1 MQDACHMKCI
11 ITYRLAYSIY
21 KSIACANTHASKTHS
36 QGFMPVQTRDDKS
49 LRFGVKSQQQFYL
62 CDNINKKLR
71 IKKDKKLS
79 LCHRNLSRK
88 HDAKIQTCLHLC
100 DDRDEQCRIELFWK
114 LRDSAAAKTI
124 RCSVF
129 YMTALPRTKNDWSPV
144 KCILSHFGA
153 KCVRALVSSCV
164 LFWSSGVW
172 CKL

>member
-1 MQDACHMKCI
+1 MLIH
-11 ITYRLAYSIY
+11 
-21 KSIACANTHASKTHS
+21 THLKRSP
-36 QGFMPVQTRDDKS
+36 GDLMPVQTRDDKS

-100 DDRDEQCRIELFWK
+100 DDRGEQCRIELFWK

-129 YMTALPRTKNDWSPV
+129 YTIALPRTKNDWSPV

>member
-1 MQDACHMKCI
+1 
-11 ITYRLAYSIY
+11 
-21 KSIACANTHASKTHS
+21 
-36 QGFMPVQTRDDKS
+36 MPVQTRDDKS

-114 LRDSAAAKTI
+114 LRDSAAAQRAT
-124 RCSVF
+124 VGQF
-129 YMTALPRTKNDWSPV
+129 YTTALPRTKND
-144 KCILSHFGA
+144 
-153 KCVRALVSSCV
+153 
-164 LFWSSGVW
+164 
-172 CKL
+172 